1 VRLQENPGKEEYK
14 AIKKILKTQTE
25 LLQQDYN
32 QGRDA
37 SRQLLMALLR
47 SLWKYFLFNFQGTP
61 ALTPSFTS
69 LNSHREWEKFHQA
82 ILRLST
88 NLQRN
93 ILETALKQDMKMIT
107 YHLKESTAVWKTQD
121 SQSTRHAE
129 DQELDIID
137 AHPVL

>member
-1 VRLQENPGKEEYK
+1 MLAFEALNQIVHHFKETNNSPWNYLGN
-14 AIKKILKTQTE
+14 KIW
-25 LLQQDYN
+25 
-32 QGRDA
+32 
-37 SRQLLMALLR
+37 MAL
-47 SLWKYFLFNFQGTP
+47 S
-61 ALTPSFTS
+61 SFFCS

-137 AHPVL
+137 AHPVLWCFVHWILLAYYITLACFEAAYVIFH